1 MTRATLIRGSVLMAL
16 GTVFLSGC
24 ASQPEAPA
32 TSTQDAAEA
41 PKAAHPDQATI
52 DDMVLANRILSTE
65 VRILDVQGHVTARSR
80 VNPNHYFIARFIAPG
95 DATTSDIIE
104 NDLDSNAVEG
114 PRNDQARETYLHGEI
129 FKARPDVMAIVHAH
143 TAEFVAFSMSS
154 VPLWSGE
161 SRIPVWDIRPFN
173 KDRPGIVS
181 TPALGQAM
189 AKTLGSSE
197 GVLLWGHGIALTS
210 STLPDLVSR
219 AINLRTTARVQQ
231 AVIARGGSWNPQ
243 TKRVALQLD
252 AAETPTTEGVS
263 GSAKTWER
271 LKQVAVGRTGGR
283 VPTAAAPDPA
293 APSGPDAVSARDLA
307 YANRILASDEVG
319 ILDGF
324 GHVSLRNPQD
334 PNRYFIAARVA
345 PDAVKPGDVV
355 QRDMTQPA
363 ADSQGLSIHDEV
375 YKARPD
381 VKAILYARTP
391 EIVAFTEGSDRLR
404 PVVNGGA
411 FIGDGFPVFNL
422 GSLDPQQPILANP
435 AFARGVAQALGKE
448 SAVFL
453 AGHGF
458 VLTAASVYNLTDR
471 AYALRQNALIQQ
483 QASALRGRVA
493 HLDDRPVAPQPASA
507 PAAGPAQAGPTL
519 GPPEGRAWVY
529 WRDRVSLD

>member
-1 MTRATLIRGSVLMAL
+1 MTRVSRMCRSALVAL

-41 PKAAHPDQATI
+41 PKAAHPEQALI

-65 VRILDVQGHVTARSR
+65 TGILDIQGHVTVRSR

-95 DATTSDIIE
+95 GATTSDIIE

-173 KDRPGIVS
+173 KDRSGIVS

-189 AKTLGSSE
+189 AQGLGSSE

-219 AINLRTTARVQQ
+219 AIDLRTTARIQQ
-231 AVIARGGSWNPQ
+231 AVIARGGTWNPRM
-243 TKRVALQLD
+243 KRVTLPRD
-252 AAETPTTEGVS
+252 PAETPTAEGAS
-263 GSAKTWER
+263 GSARTWEH
-271 LKQVAVGRTGGR
+271 LKQVALGRTGGR
-283 VPTAAAPDPA
+283 VPIAAAPDPA
-293 APSGPDAVSARDLA
+293 APINPDEVSARDLA
-307 YANRILASDEVG
+307 YANRILASDELG

-324 GHVSLRNPQD
+324 GHVSMRHPQD
-334 PNRYFIAARVA
+334 PNRYFVAARVA
-345 PDAVKPGDVV
+345 PGGVKPGDVV

-391 EIVAFTEGSDRLR
+391 EIVAFTEGADRLR
-404 PVVNGGA
+404 PMVNGGA

-422 GSLDPQQPILANP
+422 GSLDPQLPILANP

-448 SAVFL
+448 SAVLL

-458 VLTAASVYNLTDR
+458 VLTASSVYNLTDR

-483 QASALRGRVA
+483 QAIGLRGTVT
-493 HLDDRPVAPQPASA
+493 HLDDRPVAPAPPAA
-507 PAAGPAQAGPTL
+507 PAAPAQAGPTL
-519 GPPEGRAWVY
+519 GPPEGRAWIY
-529 WRDRVSLD
+529 WRDLVSFN